1 MRDAQCNHSC
11 FTILEVWAMRR
22 VFVRKA
28 NFLSWADATAQ
39 HDGVISFFFD
49 VAAGLAKKTTVT
61 LRRMTVD

>member
-1 MRDAQCNHSC
+1 
-11 FTILEVWAMRR
+11 MRR